1 MLYKRLIIDG
11 QEFPLAAAQSG
22 RGAPCDTTP
31 GCVGVTYMDEDTGE
45 MYKCTKC
52 ADDCTEW
59 EPIGSAAELEKK
71 VSDLEKRLEEHINP
85 YVNIAVI
92 ANGLGTYERGVVID
106 NVDVTWSVNRN
117 PQGLTISGPGIVGT
131 KDLAVTVRKYAV
143 PETQDEKLG
152 ITWENTSGFRWT
164 ITATGEREEVSAKQT
179 SPITFQN
186 GIYWGVAAQPAA
198 VDRDFLINVLGKQK
212 KELTGTKNKTVNV
225 SGGDGLYFWYA
236 YPARLKKSL
245 FNIGGFDYEYDL
257 TTFLFK
263 NQHGYEEE
271 YYVYR
276 SGQYAPASIS
286 VTVKD
291 GG

>member
-1 MLYKRLIIDG
+1 V
-11 QEFPLAAAQSG
+11 EFQLAVPQSG
-22 RGAPCDTTP
+22 CGAPSAETQ
-31 GCVGVTYMDEDTGE
+31 GCNGLTYLDEDTGKL
-45 MYKCTKC
+45 YKCLS
-52 ADDCTEW
+52 DDPGACRW
-59 EPIGSAAELEKK
+59 EPADK
-71 VSDLEKRLEEHINP
+71 DLEEQINDLERRLEEHINP

-92 ANGLGTYERGVVID
+92 PSGLGTYERGVVID
-106 NVDVTWSVNRN
+106 SVNVKWSINRD
-117 PQGLTISGPGIVGT
+117 PQSLTISGPGIVGT
-131 KDLAVTVRKYAV
+131 KTLSVKARNYTA
-143 PETQDEKLG
+143 PESSENKLG
-152 ITWENTSGFRWT
+152 ITWDNTNSFRWT
-164 ITATGEREEVSAKQT
+164 ITAKGEREEVSAKQT

-186 GIYWGVAAQPAA
+186 GIYWGIAVQPAA
-198 VDRDFLINVLGKQK
+198 VNRDFLINVLGKQK
-212 KELTGTKNKTVNV
+212 KELTGTKNITVNV

-245 FNIGGFDYEYDL
+245 FNIGGFDYEYNL

-276 SGQYAPASIS
+276 SGQYAPASLS